1 MGDLK
6 IIINSFIFK
15 LEKNCTF
22 KSEKSAS
29 EIFKNLVKTL
39 VKYNF

>member
-15 LEKNCTF
+15 LEK
-22 KSEKSAS
+22 KIAHLKA
-29 EIFKNLVKTL
+29 KNLHQ
-39 VKYNF
+39 